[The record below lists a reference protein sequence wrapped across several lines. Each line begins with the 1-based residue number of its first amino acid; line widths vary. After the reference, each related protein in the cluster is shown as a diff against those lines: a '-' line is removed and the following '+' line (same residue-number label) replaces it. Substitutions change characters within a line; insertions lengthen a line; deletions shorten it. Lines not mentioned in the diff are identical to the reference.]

1 MSESMKLHFSV
12 DCDWLNDF
20 IRTRYFSEGLS
31 YENTLAA
38 IKESIIL
45 DGATDEE
52 KTIIAQD
59 ILLGRKRLTG
69 DSETGASIVDTGT
82 TEDALFTAYTEKK
95 AEVDRLKESYWR
107 LEQAWEELSLVAKGE
122 LCREDCECKR
132 NQRLFQTEAQ
142 FRDSV
147 RRIVGTEQADPYG
160 FFSPDGEFFPIE
172 YGGHNEFACKWCK
185 ENGVKFD
192 DYPLDYLI
200 QERGWVLMHNPGLGQ
215 PFPTMSE
222 TKPLTKAQRE
232 AMYDYYVKAGREKEA
247 YALYEGGL

>member
-1 MSESMKLHFSV
+1 MSESMTLHFSI

-20 IRTRYFSEGLS
+20 IRTRYLREGIS
-31 YENTLAA
+31 YEDTIDA

-45 DGATDEE
+45 EDATDDD
-52 KTIIAQD
+52 KTVIAQD

-69 DSETGASIVDTGT
+69 DSENGASIIDTGT
-82 TEDALFTAYTEKK
+82 TDDYLFVMYTKQK
-95 AEVDRLKESYWR
+95 AEIDRLKESYCR
-107 LEQAWEELSLVAKGE
+107 IEQAWEELSLVVKGE
-122 LCREDCECKR
+122 MSRDDCECNR
-132 NQRLFQTEAQ
+132 NKRLFQTEAK

-147 RRIVGTEQADPYG
+147 RRIVGTDQADPYG
-160 FFSPDGEFFPIE
+160 FFSPDGEFYPIE
-172 YGGHNEFACKWCK
+172 YGCHNEFAIKWCK
-185 ENGVKFD
+185 EHGIRADD

-232 AMYDYYVKAGREKEA
+232 AMYDYYVKAGRDQEA
-247 YALYEGGL
+247 YRLYEVT